1 MYDVVK
7 NERNNIANAI
17 QAASQVIAEQR
28 ERIKIL
34 HNEVDLL
41 QNESH
46 AKEKA
51 LAKERQAHAAAIAQ
65 RDGESEGRC
74 LVLIQKSSDVCTTP
88 QSFDSMPIR
97 RR

>member
-1 MYDVVK
+1 MQLYDVVK

-34 HNEVDLL
+34 HNEVDIL
-41 QNESH
+41 QNESL

-51 LAKERQAHAAAIAQ
+51 LSKERQAHTAAIAQ
-65 RDGESEGRC
+65 RDG
-74 LVLIQKSSDVCTTP
+74 Q
-88 QSFDSMPIR
+88 
-97 RR
+97 

>member
-1 MYDVVK
+1 VVIYFQLSWFASLQMYDVVK

-34 HNEVDLL
+34 HNEVDIL
-41 QNESH
+41 QNESL

-51 LAKERQAHAAAIAQ
+51 LGKERQAHTSAMAQ
-65 RDGESEGRC
+65 RDG
-74 LVLIQKSSDVCTTP
+74 
-88 QSFDSMPIR
+88 
-97 RR
+97 